1 MPFAFC
7 LLPFALMQ
15 MDSTIRIIL
24 VRPRDPNNIGAAA
37 RAMKNFGFRDLWIVS
52 PYPTTWEQMKSAPHA
67 MDVVDAARVV
77 SSLDEAIADCNLV
90 IGTGDARRAGEEDK
104 LIAPRQLSERLQS
117 ASYRVALLFGNE
129 KSGLNN
135 EDLSRC
141 HTLMAIPTQTD
152 CPSMNLGQSVAVCLY
167 ELVRERPATVA
178 PPADKPSAGMNEAAI
193 RLALE
198 MLHASGFVLPGNEG
212 ELTRRVR
219 SSLLKYDLS
228 NYDLNM
234 LCGIMRKVV
243 LALSGK
249 IKM

>member
-1 MPFAFC
+1 M
-7 LLPFALMQ
+7 
-15 MDSTIRIIL
+15 SSVRVVL

-67 MDVVDAARVV
+67 MDVVEAARVV
-77 SSLDEAIADCNLV
+77 ASLDEAIADCNLV
-90 IGTGDARRAGEEDK
+90 IGTGDVRRAADESQP
-104 LIAPRQLSERLQS
+104 ITPRQLSERLQQ

-141 HTLMAIPTQTD
+141 NTLMAIPTQED
-152 CPSMNLGQSVAVCLY
+152 CPSMNLGQAVAVCLY
-167 ELVRERPATVA
+167 ELARERPTALA

-198 MLHASGFVLPGNEG
+198 LLHASGFVLPGNEDD
-212 ELTRRVR
+212 LTRRLR
-219 SSLLKYDLS
+219 STLLKYELTK
-228 NYDLNM
+228 YDLNL
-234 LCGIMRKVV
+234 LCGIMRKTLVT
-243 LALSGK
+243 LQQR
-249 IKM
+249 